1 VAARVEEVAVDVV
14 VAAVVEVGVGAADF
28 VGSIRRSPMELCF
41 IREEMER

>member
-1 VAARVEEVAVDVV
+1 VVGAAVDVV
-14 VAAVVEVGVGAADF
+14 VAAVAEVGADF